1 MSTALSRLALVDP
14 AAASGPAKTLLDGV
28 QRQLGGV
35 PNFMRALASSPA
47 ALEGYLGLNGKLH
60 GGVLDHQI
68 AERIALV
75 AAETNGCQYCVSAH
89 TELAGRAGL
98 SPEEI
103 DAARRGSSADVRADA
118 AVRFAKAVIEH
129 RGDVTDA
136 EFETLRGAGFDDA
149 EIAEIIA
156 HIGLNT
162 LTNLLGRVGQI
173 DIDWPEVALLRQQ
186 G

>member
-1 MSTALSRLALVDP
+1 MSTALTRLTLVDP
-14 AAASGPAKTLLDGV
+14 ASASGHAKTLLDGV

-47 ALEGYLGLNGKLH
+47 ALEGFLALNGKLH

-68 AERIALV
+68 GERIALI

-89 TELAGRAGL
+89 TELATRAGL
-98 SPEEI
+98 PSHEI
-103 DAARRGSSADVRADA
+103 EAARRGESTDVRARA
-118 AVRFAKAVIEH
+118 AVRFARSVIEH

-136 EFETLRGAGFDDA
+136 ELDELRSAGFDDA
-149 EIAEIIA
+149 EITEIIA
-156 HIGLNT
+156 NIGLNT
-162 LTNLLGRVGQI
+162 LTNLLGKIGQI

-186 G
+186 D